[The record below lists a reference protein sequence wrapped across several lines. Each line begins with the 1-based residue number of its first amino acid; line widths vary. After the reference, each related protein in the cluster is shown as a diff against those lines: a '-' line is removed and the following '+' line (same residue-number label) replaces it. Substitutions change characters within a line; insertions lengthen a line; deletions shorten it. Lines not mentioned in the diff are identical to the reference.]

1 MINLNESSDC
11 QSLSP
16 GRPKPADWTYELTI
30 FLYKWAHICLTYLD
44 LDQLVMLKGI
54 EEQTG
59 IHYCMSSALY
69 WLILFMLTSDGTSDS
84 VNRFCQTVHFKPA
97 QKRFAV
103 FLRNAVVADIQT
115 CQISLKR
122 SSKNIQFIMVFIL
135 CH

>member
-1 MINLNESSDC
+1 
-11 QSLSP
+11 
-16 GRPKPADWTYELTI
+16 
-30 FLYKWAHICLTYLD
+30 
-44 LDQLVMLKGI
+44 MLKGI

-135 CH
+135 CVISVCFISCVFSSVQFAVSAMIQAAG